1 MESINELLGRGFSLW
16 RDNLNLCLPHL
27 LGFFFSLMALF
38 AGIMAVIFSGLLP
51 LEGLNETALQEM
63 QYVEDMEEMQVFW
76 DQMEEHLA
84 SLQSSDI
91 LQMASAILAVFVLIA
106 LVDAFF
112 AAGAIGMARQA
123 LEKGRS
129 STSAM
134 WSAGR
139 RHFLGMFLAEL
150 LMTFIILMGIL
161 LLLPLLGSGLEKL
174 GLLAVALALIAIFY
188 ALALTIILSTMPY
201 ALVLE
206 DLPPLRALRASI
218 DFFRYNKFDVGVLW
232 LVVLALSLGL
242 QMVSGAISSG
252 QPGQGQPLSAITGM
266 ISLLVLAPLS
276 NLWWTRLYMSRKGM
290 LKQDEKEDPW

>member
-1 MESINELLGRGFSLW
+1 MESINELLGKGFSLW

-91 LQMASAILAVFVLIA
+91 LQMASAILAIFVLIA

-112 AAGAIGMARQA
+112 AAGGIGMARQA
-123 LEKGRS
+123 LETGRS
-129 STSAM
+129 SASAM

-139 RHFLGMFLAEL
+139 RHFLAMFLAEL

-206 DLPPLRALRASI
+206 DLSPLRALRASI

-252 QPGQGQPLSAITGM
+252 QPGQGQPLSVITGM

>member
-1 MESINELLGRGFSLW
+1 
-16 RDNLNLCLPHL
+16 
-27 LGFFFSLMALF
+27 
-38 AGIMAVIFSGLLP
+38 
-51 LEGLNETALQEM
+51 LQEM
-63 QYVEDMEEMQVFW
+63 QNTQDVQMLSH
-76 DQMEEHLA
+76 QMEEYLA
-84 SLQSSDI
+84 GLQSSDL
-91 LQMASAILAVFVLIA
+91 LQMASAILAVFVLVA

-129 STSAM
+129 STSAI

-161 LLLPLLGSGLEKL
+161 LLLPLLAAGLEKL
-174 GLLAVALALIAIFY
+174 GPLAVALALIATFY
-188 ALALTIILSTMPY
+188 ALALTIILSTLPY

-206 DLPPLRALRASI
+206 DLSPLGALRASI
-218 DFFRYNKFDVGVLW
+218 DFFRYNKFDVAVLW
-232 LVVLALSLGL
+232 LVVVALSLGL
-242 QMVSGAISSG
+242 QMVGGAVSSG

>member
-1 MESINELLGRGFSLW
+1 MESINALLGRGFSLW
-16 RDNLNLCLPHL
+16 RDNLNLCLPPL

-51 LEGLNETALQEM
+51 LEDFNETALQEM
-63 QYVEDMEEMQVFW
+63 QYVEDMEEMQMLW
-76 DQMEEHLA
+76 GQMGEHLA
-84 SLQSSDI
+84 GMEGSEI
-91 LQMASAILAVFVLIA
+91 LQIASAILAVFVLIA
-106 LVDAFF
+106 LVEAFF

-206 DLPPLRALRASI
+206 DLSPLRALRASI

>member
-1 MESINELLGRGFSLW
+1 MESINELIGRGFSLW
-16 RDNLNLCLPHL
+16 RDNLNLCIPHL

-38 AGIMAVIFSGLLP
+38 AGLMAVIFSGLLP

-63 QYVEDMEEMQVFW
+63 QYVEDMEEMQIFW
-76 DQMEEHLA
+76 DQMGEHLA
-84 SLQSSDI
+84 GLQSSEI
-91 LQMASAILAVFVLIA
+91 LQMASAILAIFVLIA

-112 AAGAIGMARQA
+112 AAGAVGMARQA
-123 LEKGRS
+123 LETGRS
-129 STSAM
+129 SASAM

-139 RHFLGMFLAEL
+139 RHFLGMFAAEL

-161 LLLPLLGSGLEKL
+161 LLLPLLAAGLEKL

-188 ALALTIILSTMPY
+188 ALALTIILSTLPY

-218 DFFRYNKFDVGVLW
+218 DFFRYNKFDVAVLW
-232 LVVLALSLGL
+232 LVVVALSLGL
-242 QMVSGAISSG
+242 QMVSGAISGG

-290 LKQDEKEDPW
+290 LKQDEKEDLW

>member
-63 QYVEDMEEMQVFW
+63 QYVEDLEEMQVFW

-206 DLPPLRALRASI
+206 DLPPLRALFAAI
-218 DFFRYNKFDVGVLW
+218 DFFWYNKFDVAVLW
-232 LVVLALSLGL
+232 LVVVALSLGL

>member
-16 RDNLNLCLPHL
+16 RDNLNLCIPHL

-38 AGIMAVIFSGLLP
+38 AGLMAIIFSGIVP

-63 QYVEDMEEMQVFW
+63 QNTQDVQMLSHHMEEY
-76 DQMEEHLA
+76 LA
-84 SLQSSDI
+84 GLQSSDLLPI
-91 LQMASAILAVFVLIA
+91 LLAALAAFVLVA

-134 WSAGR
+134 WSSGR

-161 LLLPLLGSGLEKL
+161 LLLPLLAAGLEKL

-188 ALALTIILSTMPY
+188 ALALTIILSTLPY

-206 DLPPLRALRASI
+206 DLSPLGALRASI
-218 DFFRYNKFDVGVLW
+218 DFFRYNKFDVAVLW
-232 LVVLALSLGL
+232 LVVIALSLGL
-242 QMVSGAISSG
+242 QMVGGAVSSG

-290 LKQDEKEDPW
+290 LKQDEMEDLW

>member
-38 AGIMAVIFSGLLP
+38 AGLMAVIFSGLLP

-84 SLQSSDI
+84 GMEGSDI

-206 DLPPLRALRASI
+206 DLSPLRALRASI

-266 ISLLVLAPLS
+266 ITLLVLAPLS

>member
-38 AGIMAVIFSGLLP
+38 AGLMAVIFSGLLP

-218 DFFRYNKFDVGVLW
+218 DFFRYNKFDVAVLW
-232 LVVLALSLGL
+232 LVVVALSLGL
-242 QMVSGAISSG
+242 QMVGGAISGG
-252 QPGQGQPLSAITGM
+252 QLGQGQPLSAI
-266 ISLLVLAPLS
+266 
-276 NLWWTRLYMSRKGM
+276 
-290 LKQDEKEDPW
+290 

>member
-1 MESINELLGRGFSLW
+1 MESINELIGRGFSLW
-16 RDNLNLCLPHL
+16 RDNLNLCIPHL

-38 AGIMAVIFSGLLP
+38 AGLMAVIFSGLLP

-91 LQMASAILAVFVLIA
+91 LQMASAILAIFVLIA

-206 DLPPLRALRASI
+206 HLGPLRALRASI
-218 DFFRYNKFDVGVLW
+218 DFFRYNKFDVAVLW
-232 LVVLALSLGL
+232 LVVVALSLGL
-242 QMVSGAISSG
+242 QMVGGAISDG

-266 ISLLVLAPLS
+266 ITLLVLAPLS